1 MSSEQEIRDM
11 TGGYKL
17 KLKARAERAEQ
28 TRQRIVL
35 AAFRLHSTVG
45 PARTTISAI
54 AEHAGVQRMTVYQHF
69 PDERQLYA
77 ACTGHSLD
85 TDPPPD
91 PAAWRRISDPQA
103 RLRHALAE
111 LYPYYRRN
119 EALIANVLHD
129 AAFVVERLQGD
140 LPDELAEFFAMP
152 ARWRDALR
160 VGHGLR
166 GRQRR
171 LLLAALGLA
180 VDFQAWH
187 TLTRGGSLS
196 DAEAVEAMAGLVE
209 GVTAPTPAT

>member
-1 MSSEQEIRDM
+1 M

-35 AAFRLHSTVG
+35 ATVRLHSTVG

-54 AEHAGVQRMTVYQHF
+54 AEQAGVQRMTVYQHF

-77 ACTGHSLD
+77 ACTGHSLS

-91 PAAWRRISDPQA
+91 PAAWRRTSDLQA

-119 EALIANVLHD
+119 EALIANVLRD
-129 AAFVVERLQGD
+129 AAFVVERLEGD

-152 ARWRDALR
+152 ARWRDALSA
-160 VGHGLR
+160 GHGLR
-166 GRQRR
+166 GRRR
-171 LLLAALGLA
+171 TLLLAALGLA
-180 VDFQAWH
+180 VDFQAWR
-187 TLTRGGSLS
+187 TLTRGGGLD
-196 DAEAVEAMAGLVE
+196 DAEAIETMAGLV
-209 GVTAPTPAT
+209 GQVTAQTQRA